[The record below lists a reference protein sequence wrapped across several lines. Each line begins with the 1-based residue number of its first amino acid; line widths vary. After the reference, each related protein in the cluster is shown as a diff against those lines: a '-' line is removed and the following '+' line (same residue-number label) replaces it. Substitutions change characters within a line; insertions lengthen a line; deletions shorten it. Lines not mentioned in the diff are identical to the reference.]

1 DPTMYGESVP
11 TATLGTGEVVVAGE
25 EGKGR
30 RSLYV
35 LVRRSQ
41 PVHLLDAFDAPI
53 IETNCTRRSQSTT
66 ATQALALM
74 NSTFVTAQ
82 GKHFADR
89 VLAEKADGDGARI
102 DAAYRLALSRSPSP
116 VERARMLDFL
126 RAQRLHYTGEV
137 GAAVEKRA
145 WADLCQ
151 TLLSANEFVYLD

>member
-1 DPTMYGESVP
+1 
-11 TATLGTGEVVVAGE
+11 VVVAGE

-89 VLAEKADGDGARI
+89 VLAEKADSDGARI

-126 RAQRLHYTGEV
+126 RAQRLHYAGEA
-137 GAAVEKRA
+137 GAAAEKRA

-151 TLLSANEFVYLD
+151 TLLSSNEFVYLD